1 MVRVIAREEPMTHH
15 HAVVWLDHHE
25 ARVFAFNPDQ
35 TDRTV
40 LHAHGQKGDN
50 LRHNKGH
57 LMGRKSPPDR
67 EFLHAIVDAVKDAP
81 EILVVGPGSAKLEL
95 VKYVHEAAP
104 RLADQIV
111 GVETM
116 DHPTDNQVVAHA
128 RAYFL
133 RADRMLPQR

>member
-1 MVRVIAREEPMTHH
+1 MTHH

-104 RLADQIV
+104 RDPAQR
-111 GVETM
+111 
-116 DHPTDNQVVAHA
+116 HPRDISA
-128 RAYFL
+128 L
-133 RADRMLPQR
+133 RRSNLRGALGHPLLLG